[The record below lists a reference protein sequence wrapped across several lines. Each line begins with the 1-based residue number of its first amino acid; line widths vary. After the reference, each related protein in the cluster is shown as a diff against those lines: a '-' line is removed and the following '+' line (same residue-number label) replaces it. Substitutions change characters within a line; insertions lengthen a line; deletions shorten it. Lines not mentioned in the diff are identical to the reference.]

1 MSLLHAEKVVVGYN
15 SADTILKG
23 VSIRADSGEIVAIL
37 GPNGAGKST
46 LLKAVAGQLAAR
58 EGSIRLK
65 DEPLNGLKP
74 REVAK
79 RGVAYVPQE
88 ANVFPSMSIH
98 ENLEIGGYLAPSDVK
113 RRIAEIYARFPML
126 AEKRREAARTLS
138 GGQRQV
144 LAVAIALMVAPQVM
158 LLDEPS
164 AGLSPVATRELF
176 DTIRSI
182 RDAGVA
188 IVLVEQNA
196 LDALDLA
203 ERAYILTA
211 GQNHIDGKA
220 SELAADADVRRA
232 FLGG

>member
-1 MSLLHAEKVVVGYN
+1 MSLLRAENVVAGYT

-23 VSIRADSGEIVAIL
+23 VSIHADGGEIVAIL

-46 LLKAVAGQLAAR
+46 LLKAIAGQLAAR
-58 EGSIRLK
+58 EGAILLG
-65 DEPLNGLKP
+65 DAPLTGLKP
-74 REVAK
+74 REIAR

-88 ANVFPSMSIH
+88 ANVFPGMSIH
-98 ENLEIGGYLAPSDVK
+98 ENLEIGGYLAPGET
-113 RRIAEIYARFPML
+113 RARIAGIYERFPML
-126 AEKRREAARTLS
+126 ATKRREAARTLS

-144 LAVAIALMVAPQVM
+144 LAVAIALMVAPQLM

-164 AGLSPVATRELF
+164 AGLSPVATQELF
-176 DTIRSI
+176 ATIRSI

-188 IVLVEQNA
+188 VVLVEQNA

-211 GQNHIDGKA
+211 GRNHMDGKA
-220 SELAADADVRRA
+220 SDLAADADVRRA

>member
-1 MSLLHAEKVVVGYN
+1 MSLLSAENVVAGYTN
-15 SADTILKG
+15 ADTILKG
-23 VSIRADSGEIVAIL
+23 VSMRADRGEIVAIL

-46 LLKAVAGQLAAR
+46 LLKAIAGQLKAR
-58 EGSIRLK
+58 EGSIQLNG
-65 DEPLNGLKP
+65 EPLVGLKP

-79 RGVAYVPQE
+79 LGVAYVPQE

-98 ENLEIGGYLAPSDVK
+98 ENLEIGGYLAPS
-113 RRIAEIYARFPML
+113 EIRGRMSDIYGRFPML
-126 AEKRREAARTLS
+126 AEKRKDAARTLS

-144 LAVAIALMVAPQVM
+144 LAVAIALMVAPDLM

-164 AGLSPVATRELF
+164 AGLSPVATQELF
-176 DTIRSI
+176 ETIRSI

-188 IVLVEQNA
+188 VVLVEQNA
-196 LDALDLA
+196 LDALDVA

-220 SELAADADVRRA
+220 SELAADDDVRRA